1 MQPDASNAGQPF
13 YVASTDT
20 GAGADAYGT
29 GWAYEGAAGDD
40 GIGLFTIPEN
50 APNTLYYQSGT
61 LAGMGAQLTIIDTPS
76 PSVTIAGRLTNSGQV
91 ELPGS
96 TLTLQN
102 GADLTGGD
110 LNLGDGKLVME
121 GSLIKTGGT
130 INTTEATLK
139 LEENISI
146 TSNDELIFKELD
158 LNRFT
163 LSLGS
168 ATSNLTVSNA
178 VTMDDPGDQINAG
191 YATLTLTGGLTL
203 SGGTLAT
210 DDGTIS
216 LGNVSTVIAE
226 GILDASGGT
235 LELNAGLSVTGTLK
249 TDSNTLLTLNNN
261 ALDLSGGQAATG
273 GVLEASGMLNLDG
286 ITLDD
291 KSTIKINADTTI
303 TSATPL
309 TVKTVDLGTHFL
321 MLGSETTALT
331 IADSITINYP
341 GPNGLNSG
349 DANLTLNGPV
359 NVLEGGIMS
368 SGGTVTFGTG
378 SSGASFSE
386 ERSGM
391 LLEDTTLVLQTAL
404 DLPYLQFSGTSSFQ
418 TNGNTL
424 NLGVLE
430 IGLDSEL
437 DLTNVATNSES
448 ELLLIGNSAI
458 TKTGD
463 LVFKEIGLNGYTCLI
478 LQSIV

>member
-1 MQPDASNAGQPF
+1 M
-13 YVASTDT
+13 
-20 GAGADAYGT
+20 
-29 GWAYEGAAGDD
+29 
-40 GIGLFTIPEN
+40 
-50 APNTLYYQSGT
+50 
-61 LAGMGAQLTIIDTPS
+61 
-76 PSVTIAGRLTNSGQV
+76 
-91 ELPGS
+91 
-96 TLTLQN
+96 
-102 GADLTGGD
+102 
-110 LNLGDGKLVME
+110 GDGKLVME
-121 GSLIKTGGT
+121 GSLTKTGGT

-359 NVLEGGIMS
+359 NVLEGGILS

-404 DLPYLQFSGTSSFQ
+404 DLPYLQFTGTSSFQ

-437 DLTNVATNSES
+437 DL
-448 ELLLIGNSAI
+448 
-458 TKTGD
+458 
-463 LVFKEIGLNGYTCLI
+463 
-478 LQSIV
+478 